1 MKKTAVIICIIGLLM
16 SVFACVHAAA
26 YETQGYIPDGA
37 DYSAKAGSATPDQE
51 DIPEKDPFALPE
63 KCVELDKK
71 DELQI
76 VRDYKKQYNSEGEPG
91 DYTVQCFLEMSN
103 GMKLVYVSI
112 ITASPER

>member
-1 MKKTAVIICIIGLLM
+1 MKKTAVIICIIGLM

-63 KCVELDKK
+63 TRVELDKTE
-71 DELQI
+71 ELQI
-76 VRDYKKQYNSEGEPG
+76 VRD
-91 DYTVQCFLEMSN
+91 
-103 GMKLVYVSI
+103 
-112 ITASPER
+112 